1 MLKIRA
7 KKTSDVGYAVN
18 VDYED
23 VDGYAD
29 ILNML
34 CAINED
40 IITTLYKHQPEG
52 ATISTEDYCAVV
64 ANVLSHIAHMED
76 SADGVQVQQQPD

>member
-1 MLKIRA
+1 MLTIRA
-7 KKTSDVGYAVN
+7 KKVKDTGYAVN
-18 VDYED
+18 VDYDD

-40 IITTLYKHQPEG
+40 IITTLYNHQPEG
-52 ATISTEDYCAVV
+52 TKLRKSDYCEV
-64 ANVLSHIAHMED
+64 IAKIIKQIASMED
-76 SADGVQVQQQPD
+76 DADGVQVQQ

>member
-7 KKTSDVGYAVN
+7 KKTSDTGYAVN

-52 ATISTEDYCAVV
+52 ATISMADYCTVV
-64 ANVLSHIAHMED
+64 ARILKRIAHMED
-76 SADGVQVQQQPD
+76 DANGIQVQQRQD